1 MASCLRGL
9 ASDRDVCHFSRV
21 RFLLPIPLLLV
32 LLGSGCASAEK
43 RAARQEASFLEG
55 NSRLAEQRRL
65 LAVERGDAGSQ
76 RGAEILVIDPNK
88 AYDPS
93 RSAVGSR
100 TYHAGGARTK
110 EFYFNQK
117 TNPGSYRT
125 RDFYGAKSAAA
136 GGKKFATREA
146 NSRGQYEIPNANKAA
161 ETKTAPTKE
170 AWDAGKTAEA
180 KNLHDGQREFLGRES
195 RKVGQSVDPATMSD
209 WRGGGSEHVTNAGS
223 SVEKFSTLKPLSI
236 EDIRELLNKNK

>member
-1 MASCLRGL
+1 M
-9 ASDRDVCHFSRV
+9 CHFSRV

-32 LLGSGCASAEK
+32 LLGAGCASAEK
-43 RAARQEASFLEG
+43 RAARQEAKFLEG
-55 NSRLAEQRRL
+55 NSRMAEQRRL

-76 RGAEILVIDPNK
+76 RGAEILVIDPHK

-100 TYHAGGARTK
+100 TYNAGGARTK

-136 GGKKFATREA
+136 GEKKFATREA

-170 AWDAGKTAEA
+170 AWDAGKTAET
-180 KNLHDGQREFLGRES
+180 KNLRDGRREFLGRES
-195 RKVGQSVDPATMSD
+195 RKVRQGVDPATMGD
-209 WRGGGSEHVTNAGS
+209 WHGGGENVTNAAS

-236 EDIRELLNKNK
+236 DDIRELLNKNK